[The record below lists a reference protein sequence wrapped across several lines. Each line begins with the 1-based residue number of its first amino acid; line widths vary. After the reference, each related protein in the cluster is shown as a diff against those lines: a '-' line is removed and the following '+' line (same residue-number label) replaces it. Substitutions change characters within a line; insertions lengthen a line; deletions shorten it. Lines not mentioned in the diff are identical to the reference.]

1 MPPNCSPRAVLQGN
15 AQQRRPGWGGRPT
28 RAEPNEGR
36 RRKEGPQERKL
47 GSVGGGREGQLVPA
61 APALGMCHS
70 TRRSVMDATG
80 RRVPAEAGGFWRPS
94 RPGGAVLAAAQA
106 AEVRGTSSPPTHLR
120 REAGP
125 PHCRQPRPVSA
136 HKGSPWNRRASANWW
151 SAERSSVQTH
161 ARRSLTSVDSRAAS
175 PAVRIARWAAPPR
188 SHASPRL
195 APPPSLV
202 SGRLDC
208 SSQVS
213 VRRPRPSSQ
222 WSVRLVRRWLPDFL
236 SASFPASPQ
245 SPRSRRRSCLGLLP
259 QPSVLRLNTLAALCA
274 ALLRASC
281 EI

>member
-1 MPPNCSPRAVLQGN
+1 M
-15 AQQRRPGWGGRPT
+15 
-28 RAEPNEGR
+28 
-36 RRKEGPQERKL
+36 
-47 GSVGGGREGQLVPA
+47 GGGREGQLVPA

-80 RRVPAEAGGFWRPS
+80 RREPAEAGRSWRPS
-94 RPGGAVLAAAQA
+94 RPGSAVLAAAQV
-106 AEVRGTSSPPTHLR
+106 AEARETSSPRTHLR

-125 PHCRQPRPVSA
+125 PHGLQPRPVSG
-136 HKGSPWNRRASANWW
+136 HKGSPWSRRASGNWW
-151 SAERSSVQTH
+151 SAELSSVQTH

-202 SGRLDC
+202 SRRLNC

-213 VRRPRPSSQ
+213 ARSGSQDSARRPRPGSQ
-222 WSVRLVRRWLPDFL
+222 WSVRQVRPWLPVFL
-236 SASFPASPQ
+236 STSFPASPQ
-245 SPRSRRRSCLGLLP
+245 SPRSRLRFCLGLLP
-259 QPSVLRLNTLAALCA
+259 QPSVLRVNIMAAHA

-281 EI
+281 EVGSRAERVSVVDSPHRSWFERESIMSW